1 MADNEKT
8 VKLREAEIQMEV
20 GKREEE
26 ARAAA
31 LIQKA
36 KEEQKVMKERR
47 QKGEEVAHRRI
58 ARVCCSDLRPAL

>member
-31 LIQKA
+31 RELGI
-36 KEEQKVMKERR
+36 
-47 QKGEEVAHRRI
+47 
-58 ARVCCSDLRPAL
+58 DLSEMRAVTHEGCEYPEA